1 MMPTPAADR
10 KPKRVP
16 AMTNAQLARQRAVLS
31 VILGAPPAAVAAD
44 LGCDISTLMGWV
56 RAQRQQLLKAS
67 RAATPEAAAP
77 AGDPADVDDAPADD
91 DHAGGD
97 DPAGTAAMPTRLNL
111 RNAGKRLLPND
122 RQVAPEN
129 SALVDAAYRH
139 AEFDYSGRRV
149 RPNRLTH

>member
-1 MMPTPAADR
+1 
-10 KPKRVP
+10 
-16 AMTNAQLARQRAVLS
+16 MTNAQLTRQRAVLS

-67 RAATPEAAAP
+67 RAAAPEAAP
-77 AGDPADVDDAPADD
+77 AGDPADMDD
-91 DHAGGD
+91 DHAGDDHAD
-97 DPAGTAAMPTRLNL
+97 DPAVPTRLNL
-111 RNAGKRLLPND
+111 RCTGKRLLPND
-122 RQVAPEN
+122 RRVAPEN